1 MNMGGQGTATGD
13 HGRPEVLEAVEAVC
27 LRLTNQVF
35 LEGTVPC
42 TKAVYWGQHK
52 IYG

>member
-1 MNMGGQGTATGD
+1 MNMGAGYATGD
-13 HGRPEVLEAVEAVC
+13 HGRPEVLEAVG
-27 LRLTNQVF
+27 LRLTNHVF
-35 LEGTVPC
+35 QEGTVPC